1 MVDRLYPRGEEEYS
15 VYVLH
20 RGSRLLMMMTL
31 LQQVSETNYSSD
43 Y

>member
-1 MVDRLYPRGEEEYS
+1 MVDRLYPRGEEES

-31 LQQVSETNYSSD
+31 LQQVSETN
-43 Y
+43 